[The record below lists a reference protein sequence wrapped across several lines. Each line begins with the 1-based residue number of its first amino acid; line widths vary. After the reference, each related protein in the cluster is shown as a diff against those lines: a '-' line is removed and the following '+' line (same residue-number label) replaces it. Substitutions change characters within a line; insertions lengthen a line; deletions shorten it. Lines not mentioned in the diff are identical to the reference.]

1 MEDMS
6 EIWIWRLIVAIF
18 KLFRWKNLKWI
29 RNRVFS
35 PTLRVV
41 VYGESGA
48 GKTQFLYTILG
59 NGKIAGQPS
68 QNIEHK
74 KMTLEDGHLL
84 EFIVTPGHKSLKAA
98 RDSLRR
104 ELVNGKITGVINVVN
119 YGYLCNEDTDL
130 SKVFQAGSTNIKAE
144 YLRDNKKRELDQIAE
159 WIDLIDKDC
168 KLKWLITIVNKADV
182 WYDQRDSAME
192 YYKQGAYYE
201 KIKVISPCCNNIEC
215 FPFCSTIHPFCD
227 RPMLLNMSEQKKRDM
242 HQAFYDELSRLA
254 SL

>member
-144 YLRDNKKRELDQIAE
+144 YLRDNKKRELDQIDE

-168 KLKWLITIVNKADV
+168 K
-182 WYDQRDSAME
+182 

-227 RPMLLNMSEQKKRDM
+227 RPMLLDMSEQKKRDM